1 MDFYAGIEN
10 FNRIRSNIIFEL
22 VNLKLNAA
30 SLADCVYD
38 EVYDLAKVYIILTFD
53 KDDLPAVTR
62 ISKAVLSSWQ
72 IEMSDLRAVA
82 SLNTERL
89 LPSRIELLSGMFKRN
104 SDIDIYICSNPR
116 QYLGASVMLYESR
129 PLQTFAKNKK
139 MNLLIIPCSIHE
151 LLVVEAKDY
160 IGIEKLRDVMRE
172 FNEKTNK
179 RSEVLSS
186 NIYRYMQKNRDI
198 EMMASYE
205 SMFRTYSV

>member
-1 MDFYAGIEN
+1 
-10 FNRIRSNIIFEL
+10 
-22 VNLKLNAA
+22 
-30 SLADCVYD
+30 
-38 EVYDLAKVYIILTFD
+38 
-53 KDDLPAVTR
+53 
-62 ISKAVLSSWQ
+62 
-72 IEMSDLRAVA
+72 
-82 SLNTERL
+82 
-89 LPSRIELLSGMFKRN
+89 
-104 SDIDIYICSNPR
+104 
-116 QYLGASVMLYESR
+116 YESR